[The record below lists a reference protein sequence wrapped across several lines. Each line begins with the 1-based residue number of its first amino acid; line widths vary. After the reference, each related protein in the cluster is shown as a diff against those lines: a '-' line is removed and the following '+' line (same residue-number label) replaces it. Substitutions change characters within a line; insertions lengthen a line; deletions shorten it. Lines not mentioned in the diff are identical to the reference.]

1 MAVFY
6 FKLLKQGIKVKQR
19 TQKRKKVTITK
30 KSLTTLKEANNL
42 KKKY

>member
-19 TQKRKKVTITK
+19 TQKRKKVTITI